1 MSGYGSPDDEAER
14 AAIRVE
20 EQITLARSQ
29 LPTGPGTLNCVE
41 CGDPIQELRRK
52 AMPGTRHCVHCQ
64 EYSVDTQRPKFK
76 EPWAT

>member
-20 EQITLARSQ
+20 EQVALIKSQ
-29 LPTGPGTLNCVE
+29 QPTGPGSILCKG
-41 CGDPIQELRRK
+41 CGVYIEDARRK
-52 AMPGTRHCVHCQ
+52 AVPGTRHCVDCQ
-64 EYSVDTQRPKFK
+64 AERDDIKPTFK